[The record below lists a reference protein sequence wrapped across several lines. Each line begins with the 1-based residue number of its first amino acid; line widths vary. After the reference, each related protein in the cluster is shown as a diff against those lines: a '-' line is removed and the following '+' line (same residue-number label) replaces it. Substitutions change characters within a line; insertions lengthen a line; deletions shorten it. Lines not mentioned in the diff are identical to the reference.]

1 MTESLQGAT
10 SRMTDDDRRPAGVAP
25 ANIRGRMRTRIFG
38 SVTGQGCRYMPGGG
52 VPVEGGGGY
61 FGILWRSRRADPRTT
76 GERGRT
82 HALPQSESGGSNGFG
97 ASSENLEDAWAPA
110 FRARLH
116 PVMPG
121 VVPNSPPDR
130 EAAPHSPSDV
140 DSSKRY
146 YAFSNSFS
154 LRSAWCANRDINT

>member
-1 MTESLQGAT
+1 
-10 SRMTDDDRRPAGVAP
+10 
-25 ANIRGRMRTRIFG
+25 MRTRIFG

-82 HALPQSESGGSNGFG
+82 HALPESESGVSNGFG
-97 ASSENLEDAWAPA
+97 ASSENLRDTWAPA

-116 PVMPG
+116 SVMPG
-121 VVPNSPPDR
+121 VVPNSSPDR
-130 EAAPHSPSDV
+130 EAAPHSTSDV

-146 YAFSNSFS
+146 YAFSNSGVH
-154 LRSAWCANRDINT
+154 RSQLATDKEPQSARRRGRGPAAATAPRS